1 MVVEVVVSGTV
12 GGGSSRGSSGGN
24 GSIDIVINVDSGD
37 VDFLISSGNGDDG
50 SGNFCDDG

>member
-1 MVVEVVVSGTV
+1 MVVSGTV
-12 GGGSSRGSSGGN
+12 GGGSSRGSGGGN